1 MPVQDYEINTQI
13 DRIADHVDTIL
24 NNTFIR
30 KALTRIVIS
39 HEYQAGMDIL
49 LSRSEAYKINGY
61 LFDEIYRGV
70 LGLAIWSYRARTEV
84 LPDLKY
90 HLSGESMP
98 EMDRIREQMAL
109 ENLKSNLNILADAI
123 NNLYVKTVT
132 ADKASH
138 KKKPPVYQRLKELE
152 NLGQL
157 LTSDTRGLMH

>member
-24 NNTFIR
+24 NNVFIR
-30 KALTRIVIS
+30 KALTRIVLS

-123 NNLYVKTVT
+123 NNLYVKTVS

-138 KKKPPVYQRLKELE
+138 KRKPPVYQRLKELE

>member
-1 MPVQDYEINTQI
+1 MAVQDYEINTQI

-24 NNTFIR
+24 NNAFIR
-30 KALTRIVIS
+30 KSLSRIVIS

-61 LFDEIYRGV
+61 LFDEIYRGI
-70 LGLAIWSYRARTEV
+70 LGLAMWSYRARTEM
-84 LPDLKY
+84 LPELKY

-109 ENLKSNLNILADAI
+109 ENLKSNLNILADII
-123 NNLYVKTVT
+123 NNLYVKTVA

-138 KKKPPVYQRLKELE
+138 KRKPPVYLRIKELG
-152 NLGQL
+152 NLGQF

>member
-98 EMDRIREQMAL
+98 EMDRIREFWAGHDVPVSIQAL
-109 ENLKSNLNILADAI
+109 SGFVYAI
-123 NNLYVKTVT
+123 PCNPISLYVQI
-132 ADKASH
+132 A
-138 KKKPPVYQRLKELE
+138 QF
-152 NLGQL
+152 
-157 LTSDTRGLMH
+157 TSYSA

>member
-123 NNLYVKTVT
+123 NNLYVKTVS

-138 KKKPPVYQRLKELE
+138 KRKPPVYQRLKELE

>member
-24 NNTFIR
+24 NNIFIR

-70 LGLAIWSYRARTEV
+70 LGLAIWSYRART
-84 LPDLKY
+84 
-90 HLSGESMP
+90 
-98 EMDRIREQMAL
+98 
-109 ENLKSNLNILADAI
+109 
-123 NNLYVKTVT
+123 
-132 ADKASH
+132 
-138 KKKPPVYQRLKELE
+138 
-152 NLGQL
+152 
-157 LTSDTRGLMH
+157 

>member
-123 NNLYVKTVT
+123 NNLYVKTVS
-132 ADKASH
+132 ADKDSH
-138 KKKPPVYQRLKELE
+138 KLKPPVYQRLKELE